1 MEHAII
7 PDSFYRV
14 SVKGLIL
21 DDSRRFLLICSDNG
35 HWDLPG
41 GGLDFWETP
50 EVALRREIREEM
62 QLEIQNFEPR
72 PWYFLTAKGMNKEFY
87 VASIIYEITLS
98 SLSFIP
104 TMECKEIGFF
114 NVEEAQNM
122 DLYPKTLE
130 FLKLYNPKN
139 HVHH

>member
-41 GGLDFWETP
+41 GGLDF
-50 EVALRREIREEM
+50 
-62 QLEIQNFEPR
+62 
-72 PWYFLTAKGMNKEFY
+72 
-87 VASIIYEITLS
+87 
-98 SLSFIP
+98 
-104 TMECKEIGFF
+104 
-114 NVEEAQNM
+114 
-122 DLYPKTLE
+122 
-130 FLKLYNPKN
+130 
-139 HVHH
+139 